1 MNPDLL
7 DTGNFSLT
15 LRKPHLSDSGNYT
28 CTISDG
34 RVELKLTQVQLE
46 VKDSLTEVKVK
57 EKAESVILPCRTK
70 AVLNKDTLVE
80 WTRSEPYFG
89 FVHVFPNTSN
99 HYRQQ
104 DDLYC
109 ARTEMNVDLLQT
121 GDLSLTLKYPTD
133 RDSGS
138 YICTIYRDQDIL
150 RQRVVLHHVK
160 EVPEVVV
167 EPGVQSVELPCKFKD
182 QLNCEVT
189 EVVWVNSR
197 GRMVHRYDRDKDPPE
212 EQFYTYR
219 HRTELKTD
227 FKKTGDFSLTI
238 KYPTDWDNKFYTC
251 KAYREDKT
259 ILMKKRVELRVK
271 DCQVEVQGASVQLP
285 FQTTPELL
293 QESRVEWSLVEPK
306 YRTVCAVGQGCDPPG
321 KQQTYRKGTK
331 MNEDLLETGDLTL
344 TMDDIT
350 EDDYGKYKCVISGK
364 QGMILQEKTVQ
375 VRMIGGDHDQDQ
387 DQDQAQQEDFR
398 TRSDSTDPTFLMKC

>member
-1 MNPDLL
+1 M
-7 DTGNFSLT
+7 G
-15 LRKPHLSDSGNYT
+15 G
-28 CTISDG
+28 
-34 RVELKLTQVQLE
+34 
-46 VKDSLTEVKVK
+46 DSLTEVKVK

-160 EVPEVVV
+160 EERFPIWAIVLLISLPLLSMVAGGAIFLFWFYLRTVPKVEVESGSKSVELPFKTNANLPEDAKVEWRDEENWTAHVFQNGAEQPNQQSWYYRGRTEMRPNALKDKDLSLTLKYPTKSDFLTCTVYSKEGKILLRGEVLLQVKVPEVV
-167 EPGVQSVELPCKFKD
+167 EPGEVSVELPCKLKD
-182 QLNCEVT
+182 ELKCEVT

-197 GRMVHRYDRDKDPPE
+197 GRMVHRYDRDKHPPE

-219 HRTELKTD
+219 HQTELKTG
-227 FKKTGDFSLTI
+227 FKETGDFSLTI

-251 KAYREDKT
+251 KAYREDTT
-259 ILMKKRVELRVK
+259 ILMKKRVKLRVK
-271 DCQVEVQGASVQLP
+271 ECQVEVQGASVQLP

-293 QESRVEWSLVEPK
+293 QGC
-306 YRTVCAVGQGCDPPG
+306 RTV
-321 KQQTYRKGTK
+321 Y
-331 MNEDLLETGDLTL
+331 
-344 TMDDIT
+344 I
-350 EDDYGKYKCVISGK
+350 
-364 QGMILQEKTVQ
+364 
-375 VRMIGGDHDQDQ
+375 
-387 DQDQAQQEDFR
+387 
-398 TRSDSTDPTFLMKC
+398 